1 MRSFDNEME
10 LRRKQRER
18 YFENPNFVMWSD
30 IVKYYNDI
38 HYEMVPDEMFF
49 DRYLRYCNDGEG
61 TFNTQDLLNKGL
73 NLPIDWEAFYAYF
86 DERNNDPENDYKHQL
101 RTSRVSGQKTVMD
114 LLNEYRNQL
123 LGNGYDFVWYM

>member
-30 IVKYYNDI
+30 IVKYYNDLP
-38 HYEMVPDEMFF
+38 YEMISDEMFF
-49 DRYLRYCNDGEG
+49 DRYLRYCNDGDD
-61 TFNTQDLLNKGL
+61 TFNLH
-73 NLPIDWEAFYAYF
+73 WEAFYAYF
-86 DERNNDPENDYKHQL
+86 EERNNDPENGYKHQL
-101 RTSRVSGQKTVMD
+101 RTFRVSGQKTVMD

-123 LGNGYDFVWYM
+123 LGDGYDFV

>member
-10 LRRKQRER
+10 LRREQRER

-49 DRYLRYCNDGEG
+49 DRYLRYRNDGEG

-123 LGNGYDFVWYM
+123 LGNGYDFV

>member
-1 MRSFDNEME
+1 MRSFDGEME

-49 DRYLRYCNDGEG
+49 DRYLRYCNDGKD
-61 TFNTQDLLNKGL
+61 TFNTQDLLKKGL
-73 NLPIDWEAFYAYF
+73 DLPIDWEAFYAYF
-86 DERNNDPENDYKHQL
+86 EERNNDPENDYKHQL
-101 RTSRVSGQKTVMD
+101 RNAYVSGQKTVMD

-123 LGNGYDFVWYM
+123 LGNGYDFV

>member
-1 MRSFDNEME
+1 MRSFDDEME

-30 IVKYYNDI
+30 IVKYYNDLP
-38 HYEMVPDEMFF
+38 YEMISDEMFF
-49 DRYLRYCNDGEG
+49 DRYLRYCNDGED
-61 TFNTQDLLNKGL
+61 TFNLQDLLNKGI

-86 DERNNDPENDYKHQL
+86 EERNNDPENGYKHQL
-101 RTSRVSGQKTVMD
+101 RTFRVSGQKTVMD

-123 LGNGYDFVWYM
+123 LGNGYDFV

>member
-1 MRSFDNEME
+1 MRSFDDEME
-10 LRRKQRER
+10 MRRKQRER

-49 DRYLRYCNDGEG
+49 DRYLRYCNDARD

-73 NLPIDWEAFYAYF
+73 DLPIDWEAFYAYF
-86 DERNNDPENDYKHQL
+86 EERNNDPENDYKHQL
-101 RTSRVSGQKTVMD
+101 RNSYVSGQKTVMD

-123 LGNGYDFVWYM
+123 LGNGYDFV